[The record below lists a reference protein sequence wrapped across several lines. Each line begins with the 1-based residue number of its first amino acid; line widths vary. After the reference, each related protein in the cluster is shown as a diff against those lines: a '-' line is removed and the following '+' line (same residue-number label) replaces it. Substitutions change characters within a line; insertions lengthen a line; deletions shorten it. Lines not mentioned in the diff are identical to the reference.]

1 MSLPDRR
8 SFFRLAPFLGFG
20 AVAALTGLGQVA
32 PVPPAVVTPKVATAT
47 VTLSPFEVRATPDT
61 GYAGQDTLAGSR
73 LRTNLRDVAAAISPM
88 TADFLRDIA
97 ATNIENA
104 IEYGVGTRMDT
115 DDARAAG
122 PVGDSYSD
130 SFRAI
135 RIRGLPGGGR
145 SINFFGAPGEV
156 DLYMTD
162 SIEVSRGPN
171 SILYGF
177 GSPAGKINIS
187 TKQPLLNQPAY
198 TLSSRTDSWGGQRW
212 VADANMVPLKQTLG
226 VRAVLLR
233 GRESSWRASG
243 HNDQDRVF
251 LAAKWQIDRRT
262 TVKAEF
268 EHGEIN
274 RFVPR
279 PFFANDLKS
288 TWDANNQPIFNN
300 FTASYL
306 PGAAGTGVTGTPG
319 TPIRDSGTTNIV
331 GVAERSGGDWIVVSD
346 RFSAAQ
352 NYRQF
357 TYSESPTGGLQ
368 SNDFEMGRRNPK
380 ATPEANWV
388 KGAFRVNNA
397 TAFFQRELVRDLNL
411 EIAVNRQ
418 TSRGDTHNLATWNH
432 YGVAADTNRYLP
444 TGQLRPAD
452 QLYYFDVSPDHRP
465 NSSQV
470 SQGRV
475 TLSFERSLRDLIT
488 LRAAGLG
495 EMARTKSRSEI
506 LQQYFLKGPAL
517 SSGGAFIATPENSA
531 NQAIQRF
538 YIKDLSVLNDPDFRI
553 PGPLDL
559 SGATKYQDPRT
570 GAISSIYMRE
580 FNRAQGNIGY
590 VDRETGA
597 TMGVAQIFLLKN
609 RIVGTFGYRQDRLK
623 NRVGVAVRDPAG
635 EAIAPNTGVW
645 TPVDPQTSAPLIFGG
660 QTRTTGVVVHVL
672 PWLSG
677 FINASNSMSTPG
689 TNYITPSDPR
699 KTTIADLVPSPAG
712 QTTDYGLKLSLL
724 KNRLFVTATKFHT
737 ISQKEF
743 GFSGFNKGNVVNI
756 WNALA
761 NSTALNAEE
770 TTFARRQAEVMNQV
784 QGYTQDSESRG
795 WELEIV
801 GQPIPGWS
809 VSLNYSKNATTRTNI
824 APEYRAYV
832 DAHKAYWKK
841 YRDLSLTQNA
851 NLPLPQK
858 APGFQDWNSAAV
870 IASTGDFTANTDSI
884 NEAIADNEASFF
896 DNPHVFEGK
905 RFVGDPLH
913 NINLRTR
920 FDFREGLLKGLSA
933 GGGTRLRLGRIAGAR
948 SDTTYASGSDFTDS
962 WNGRIIDK
970 VTLVSTKDQNVYDL
984 QLSYGVPRILRKVRW
999 SLQLNIN
1006 NVLDQR
1012 ELIVNNVHPR
1022 TLAPLTYRYQDPRQ
1036 FILTNTVSF

>member
-1 MSLPDRR
+1 
-8 SFFRLAPFLGFG
+8 
-20 AVAALTGLGQVA
+20 
-32 PVPPAVVTPKVATAT
+32 
-47 VTLSPFEVRATPDT
+47 
-61 GYAGQDTLAGSR
+61 
-73 LRTNLRDVAAAISPM
+73 
-88 TADFLRDIA
+88 
-97 ATNIENA
+97 
-104 IEYGVGTRMDT
+104 
-115 DDARAAG
+115 
-122 PVGDSYSD
+122 
-130 SFRAI
+130 
-135 RIRGLPGGGR
+135 
-145 SINFFGAPGEV
+145 
-156 DLYMTD
+156 
-162 SIEVSRGPN
+162 
-171 SILYGF
+171 
-177 GSPAGKINIS
+177 
-187 TKQPLLNQPAY
+187 
-198 TLSSRTDSWGGQRW
+198 
-212 VADANMVPLKQTLG
+212 
-226 VRAVLLR
+226 
-233 GRESSWRASG
+233 
-243 HNDQDRVF
+243 
-251 LAAKWQIDRRT
+251 
-262 TVKAEF
+262 
-268 EHGEIN
+268 
-274 RFVPR
+274 
-279 PFFANDLKS
+279 
-288 TWDANNQPIFNN
+288 
-300 FTASYL
+300 
-306 PGAAGTGVTGTPG
+306 
-319 TPIRDSGTTNIV
+319 
-331 GVAERSGGDWIVVSD
+331 
-346 RFSAAQ
+346 
-352 NYRQF
+352 
-357 TYSESPTGGLQ
+357 
-368 SNDFEMGRRNPK
+368 
-380 ATPEANWV
+380 
-388 KGAFRVNNA
+388 
-397 TAFFQRELVRDLNL
+397 
-411 EIAVNRQ
+411 
-418 TSRGDTHNLATWNH
+418 
-432 YGVAADTNRYLP
+432 
-444 TGQLRPAD
+444 
-452 QLYYFDVSPDHRP
+452 
-465 NSSQV
+465 
-470 SQGRV
+470 
-475 TLSFERSLRDLIT
+475 
-488 LRAAGLG
+488 
-495 EMARTKSRSEI
+495 
-506 LQQYFLKGPAL
+506 
-517 SSGGAFIATPENSA
+517 
-531 NQAIQRF
+531 
-538 YIKDLSVLNDPDFRI
+538 
-553 PGPLDL
+553 
-559 SGATKYQDPRT
+559 
-570 GAISSIYMRE
+570 
-580 FNRAQGNIGY
+580 
-590 VDRETGA
+590 
-597 TMGVAQIFLLKN
+597 
-609 RIVGTFGYRQDRLK
+609 
-623 NRVGVAVRDPAG
+623 
-635 EAIAPNTGVW
+635 
-645 TPVDPQTSAPLIFGG
+645 
-660 QTRTTGVVVHVL
+660 
-672 PWLSG
+672 
-677 FINASNSMSTPG
+677 
-689 TNYITPSDPR
+689 
-699 KTTIADLVPSPAG
+699 VPSPAG

-884 NEAIADNEASFF
+884 NEAIADNEAAFF

>member
-1 MSLPDRR
+1 
-8 SFFRLAPFLGFG
+8 
-20 AVAALTGLGQVA
+20 
-32 PVPPAVVTPKVATAT
+32 
-47 VTLSPFEVRATPDT
+47 
-61 GYAGQDTLAGSR
+61 
-73 LRTNLRDVAAAISPM
+73 
-88 TADFLRDIA
+88 
-97 ATNIENA
+97 
-104 IEYGVGTRMDT
+104 
-115 DDARAAG
+115 
-122 PVGDSYSD
+122 
-130 SFRAI
+130 
-135 RIRGLPGGGR
+135 
-145 SINFFGAPGEV
+145 
-156 DLYMTD
+156 
-162 SIEVSRGPN
+162 
-171 SILYGF
+171 
-177 GSPAGKINIS
+177 
-187 TKQPLLNQPAY
+187 
-198 TLSSRTDSWGGQRW
+198 
-212 VADANMVPLKQTLG
+212 
-226 VRAVLLR
+226 
-233 GRESSWRASG
+233 
-243 HNDQDRVF
+243 
-251 LAAKWQIDRRT
+251 
-262 TVKAEF
+262 
-268 EHGEIN
+268 
-274 RFVPR
+274 
-279 PFFANDLKS
+279 
-288 TWDANNQPIFNN
+288 
-300 FTASYL
+300 
-306 PGAAGTGVTGTPG
+306 
-319 TPIRDSGTTNIV
+319 
-331 GVAERSGGDWIVVSD
+331 
-346 RFSAAQ
+346 
-352 NYRQF
+352 
-357 TYSESPTGGLQ
+357 
-368 SNDFEMGRRNPK
+368 
-380 ATPEANWV
+380 
-388 KGAFRVNNA
+388 
-397 TAFFQRELVRDLNL
+397 
-411 EIAVNRQ
+411 
-418 TSRGDTHNLATWNH
+418 
-432 YGVAADTNRYLP
+432 
-444 TGQLRPAD
+444 
-452 QLYYFDVSPDHRP
+452 
-465 NSSQV
+465 
-470 SQGRV
+470 
-475 TLSFERSLRDLIT
+475 
-488 LRAAGLG
+488 
-495 EMARTKSRSEI
+495 
-506 LQQYFLKGPAL
+506 
-517 SSGGAFIATPENSA
+517 
-531 NQAIQRF
+531 
-538 YIKDLSVLNDPDFRI
+538 
-553 PGPLDL
+553 
-559 SGATKYQDPRT
+559 
-570 GAISSIYMRE
+570 
-580 FNRAQGNIGY
+580 
-590 VDRETGA
+590 
-597 TMGVAQIFLLKN
+597 MGVAQIFLLKN